1 MDPITLAM
9 TLSQFAPSIIKWI
22 TGSDKAADA
31 AEKVVDIAKIVTGKD
46 GAEAVDALAADPS
59 LVLQFRQAVMAQE
72 VELDKAYLAD
82 RADARARDIEFLKA
96 GRHNVRADIM
106 VGGVMLSLICC
117 LLTMAL
123 FRNSM
128 PGEVAGIMGTLVG
141 IFGKCL
147 SDAFQY
153 EFGSSRGSAEKSAL
167 LSLNKD

>member
-31 AEKVVDIAKIVTGKD
+31 AEKVVDIAKIVTGKE

-82 RADARARDIEFLKA
+82 RADARARDIEFLHA
-96 GRHNVRADIM
+96 GKTNVRADIM